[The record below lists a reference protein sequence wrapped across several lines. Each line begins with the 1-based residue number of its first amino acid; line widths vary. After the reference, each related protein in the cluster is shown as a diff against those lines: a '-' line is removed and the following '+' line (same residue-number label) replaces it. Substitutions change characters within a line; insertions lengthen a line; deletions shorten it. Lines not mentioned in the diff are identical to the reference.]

1 VANEGC
7 PLRLAEVPPGAGVV
21 AVSGGA
27 DSVALLWA
35 LVAESEGPLIVA
47 HLNHRLRGDDSDADE
62 EFVRLLA
69 LSLWLPFRSERI
81 DVRAAA
87 AGDNL
92 ESAARRLRYDWLA
105 RVARES
111 GASWPPASRWCGRC

>member
-1 VANEGC
+1 
-7 PLRLAEVPPGAGVV
+7 
-21 AVSGGA
+21 
-27 DSVALLWA
+27 LLWA

-111 GASWPPASRWCGRC
+111 GARWSAGWRRSSTRRSWTCCAGWRSRRARSRRMSWARRHSC